1 MIGSA
6 QPTPTQA
13 APTQAAPTQA
23 APSQAAPSQAAPS
36 QPGASQPGDSRFF
49 TRSGP
54 YPLAAVLA
62 AAGSAAEADGVPA
75 GLLLHGIAPL
85 QSATADTVSFL
96 DNRRYI
102 AALKATRAG
111 AVLVHPALA
120 AHVPAGTVAIRTPQ
134 PYLAWAHVAA
144 LFHPAPPPRPGIH
157 PAAFVDAAARVD
169 STAEIGPLAVVEA
182 GAEIGP
188 RCRIGPLAVV
198 GAGVVLGP
206 DCRVGAGASVSH
218 ALVGARVFLYPGC
231 RVGQEGFGFAPGP
244 TGFTTVPQLGRV
256 LIGDDVEVGANST
269 IDRGSSQDTVIGAGS
284 RIDNLVQIGH
294 NVRIG
299 RCCVIVAQAGISG
312 STVLGDFVQLGGQ
325 AGVTGHL
332 TIGDGARV
340 GAQSGVMDDVAAK
353 VEVVGAPAMPAR
365 QYFRDY
371 ATLRRMVA
379 REQAARSDATR
390 NTGAASDPAPAD
402 KDRG

>member
-1 MIGSA
+1 MSGSA
-6 QPTPTQA
+6 QP
-13 APTQAAPTQA
+13 
-23 APSQAAPSQAAPS
+23 APS
-36 QPGASQPGDSRFF
+36 QPGDPRFF
-49 TRSGP
+49 ARSGP
-54 YPLAAVLA
+54 HSLAAVLA
-62 AAGSAAEADGVPA
+62 AAGNAAQADAAPE
-75 GLLLHGIAPL
+75 GLLLHAIAPL
-85 QSATADTVSFL
+85 QSATPDTVSFL
-96 DNRRYI
+96 DNRRYLE
-102 AALKATRAG
+102 ALKATRAG

-120 AHVPAGTVAIRTPQ
+120 GHVPPGTVAIRTPQ

-144 LFHPAPPPRPGIH
+144 LFHPAPPVRPGIH
-157 PAAFVDAAARVD
+157 PAAVIDPAAHVDP
-169 STAEIGPLAVVEA
+169 SAEIGPLAVVEA

-206 DCRVGAGASVSH
+206 DCRVGAGASISH
-218 ALVGARVFLYPGC
+218 AVIGARVFLYPGA
-231 RVGQEGFGFAPGP
+231 RLGQEGFGFAPGP

-294 NVRIG
+294 NVRLG
-299 RCCVIVAQAGISG
+299 RCCVIVAQSGISG

-325 AGVTGHL
+325 AGLTGHL
-332 TIGDGARV
+332 SIGDGARV
-340 GAQSGVMDDVAAK
+340 GAQAGVMDDVAART
-353 VEVVGAPAMPAR
+353 EVAGSPAMPAR

-371 ATLRRMVA
+371 ATMRRMVA
-379 REQAARSDATR
+379 REQAARAEATR
-390 NTGAASDPAPAD
+390 NNGAAADVAPPS